1 MKIALIAAASILAL
15 SGTLA
20 GAGMASAQDVGH
32 VYGSVGVQDT
42 SNDKLGT
49 NLTSINGRVGTKITP
64 HFGVEGEA
72 AFGTNKDTTSF
83 GNRYKLTSK
92 AAVYGVGYLPVSSN
106 IDLLGRVGV
115 SDTNLKGP
123 NATGKV
129 EEGTALDYGVGAQY
143 HINNGYAVRADVTR
157 SDFNGNNG
165 NATTTSLSLV
175 KKF

>member
-15 SGTLA
+15 S

-32 VYGSVGVQDT
+32 VYGSVGVQNT

-49 NLTSINGRVGTKITP
+49 DLNSVDARVGTKITP

-72 AFGTNKDTTSF
+72 AFGTNKDKTGF
-83 GNRYKLTSK
+83 GHTNKLTNK
-92 AAVYGVGYLPVSSN
+92 AAVYGVGYLPVSPSF
-106 IDLLGRVGV
+106 DLIGRVGV
-115 SDTNLKGP
+115 SDTNLKSP
-123 NATGKV
+123 ENNKY

-143 HINNGYAVRADVTR
+143 HINPSYALRADVTR
-157 SDFNGNNG
+157 SDFNGDKG
-165 NATTTSLSLV
+165 NATTSTVSLV